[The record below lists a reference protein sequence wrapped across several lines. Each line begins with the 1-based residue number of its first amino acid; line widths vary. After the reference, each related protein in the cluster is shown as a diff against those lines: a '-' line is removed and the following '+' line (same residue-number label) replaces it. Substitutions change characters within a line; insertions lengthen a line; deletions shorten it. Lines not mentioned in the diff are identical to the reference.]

1 MMGYRYLD
9 MAAYARRDEY
19 DYFRSLAYPY
29 VGVTVHADITPLH
42 ARVRAEGLPFFLS
55 LLYVTSRAANE
66 IPELR
71 QRMRADGIVEYDVC
85 PTSHTVSLGGGRYC
99 YCMLRADCPFDV
111 YLPAAVEAQEA
122 ARREASMTEPASDA
136 ESLFFVSTMPGIA
149 FTSFVQP
156 TPYPADSNPRFMFGK
171 FFAAGDRILLLFS
184 VQVNHALLGGQQLT
198 AFFEALDRHIAA
210 FGKGKSL

>member
-122 ARREASMTEPASDA
+122 ARREASMTESAADA
-136 ESLFFVSTMPGIA
+136 ESLFFVSTMPGIV

-171 FFAAGDRILLLFS
+171 FFAAGDRILLPFS

>member
-1 MMGYRYLD
+1 MGYRYLD

-29 VGVTVHADITPLH
+29 VGVTVNADITPLH
-42 ARVRAEGLPFFLS
+42 TRVRAEGLPFFLS

-85 PTSHTVSLGGGRYC
+85 PTSHTVSLGNGRYC
-99 YCMLRADCPFDV
+99 YCMLCADCPFDV

-122 ARREASMTEPASDA
+122 ARREASMTESADDA
-136 ESLFFVSTMPGIA
+136 ESLFFVSTMPGIT

-171 FFAAGDRILLLFS
+171 FFAADDRILLPFS
-184 VQVNHALLGGQQLT
+184 VQVNHALVGGQQLT

-210 FGKGKSL
+210 FGKGESL

>member
-29 VGVTVHADITPLH
+29 VGVTVRADITPLH

-71 QRMRADGIVEYDVC
+71 QRMRSDGIVEYDVC

-99 YCMLRADCPFDV
+99 YCMLRADCPFEV

-122 ARREASMTEPASDA
+122 ARRVASMAESASDA

-171 FFAAGDRILLLFS
+171 FFAAGDRILLPFS

>member
-55 LLYVTSRAANE
+55 LLFVTSRAANE

-122 ARREASMTEPASDA
+122 ARREASMAESAADA

-171 FFAAGDRILLLFS
+171 FFAAGDRILLPFS

>member
-42 ARVRAEGLPFFLS
+42 ARVRAEGLPVFLS

-71 QRMRADGIVEYDVC
+71 QRMRSDGIVEYDVC
-85 PTSHTVSLGGGRYC
+85 PTSHTVSLGGGRLGHGGLAPGGF
-99 YCMLRADCPFDV
+99 LRFNGGGEIDV
-111 YLPAAVEAQEA
+111 KRAVGAEHTVAVAAA
-122 ARREASMTEPASDA
+122 AE
-136 ESLFFVSTMPGIA
+136 
-149 FTSFVQP
+149 
-156 TPYPADSNPRFMFGK
+156 
-171 FFAAGDRILLLFS
+171 
-184 VQVNHALLGGQQLT
+184 
-198 AFFEALDRHIAA
+198 
-210 FGKGKSL
+210 

>member
-29 VGVTVHADITPLH
+29 VGVTIHADITPLH

-122 ARREASMTEPASDA
+122 ARREASMTESAADA

-171 FFAAGDRILLLFS
+171 FFAAGDRILLPFS

>member
-55 LLYVTSRAANE
+55 LLFVTSRAANE

-122 ARREASMTEPASDA
+122 ARREASMAESASDA

-171 FFAAGDRILLLFS
+171 FFAAGDRILLPFS

>member
-122 ARREASMTEPASDA
+122 ARREASMTESASDA

-149 FTSFVQP
+149 FTSLVQP

-171 FFAAGDRILLLFS
+171 FFAAGDRILLPFS

>member
-122 ARREASMTEPASDA
+122 ARREASMTESAADA

-171 FFAAGDRILLLFS
+171 FFAAGDRILLPFS

>member
-122 ARREASMTEPASDA
+122 ARREASMAESAADA

-171 FFAAGDRILLLFS
+171 FFAAGDRILLPFS

>member
-29 VGVTVHADITPLH
+29 VGVTIHADITPLH

-111 YLPAAVEAQEA
+111 YLPTAVEAQEA
-122 ARREASMTEPASDA
+122 ARREASMTESAADA

-171 FFAAGDRILLLFS
+171 FFAAGDRILLPFS

>member
-9 MAAYARRDEY
+9 MAAYARQDEY

-55 LLYVTSRAANE
+55 LLYVTSRAAHE

-71 QRMRADGIVEYDVC
+71 QRVRADGIVEYDVC

-122 ARREASMTEPASDA
+122 ARREGSMTESASDA
-136 ESLFFVSTMPGIA
+136 ESLFFVSTMPGIT

-171 FFAAGDRILLLFS
+171 FFAAGDRILLPFS

>member
-1 MMGYRYLD
+1 MDHVRVYGLYTLRGIYLNDVKTGRFCQLLMRRKKDRCRFAQALLLVKINKFQRFGKPRAFAQLHLHERYIFS
-9 MAAYARRDEY
+9 ARGD
-19 DYFRSLAYPY
+19 
-29 VGVTVHADITPLH
+29 
-42 ARVRAEGLPFFLS
+42 
-55 LLYVTSRAANE
+55 
-66 IPELR
+66 
-71 QRMRADGIVEYDVC
+71 
-85 PTSHTVSLGGGRYC
+85 
-99 YCMLRADCPFDV
+99 DV

-122 ARREASMTEPASDA
+122 ARREASMTESAADA

-171 FFAAGDRILLLFS
+171 FFAAGDRILLPFS

>member
-29 VGVTVHADITPLH
+29 VGVTVLADITPLH

-55 LLYVTSRAANE
+55 LLYVTSRAAHE

-99 YCMLRADCPFDV
+99 YCMLRADRPFEV
-111 YLPAAVEAQEA
+111 FLPAAIEAQEDA
-122 ARREASMTEPASDA
+122 KRAASMEESAADA

-171 FFAAGDRILLLFS
+171 FFAAGDRILLPFS

>member
-1 MMGYRYLD
+1 MC
-9 MAAYARRDEY
+9 AR
-19 DYFRSLAYPY
+19 
-29 VGVTVHADITPLH
+29 
-42 ARVRAEGLPFFLS
+42 
-55 LLYVTSRAANE
+55 LYVTSRAANE

-71 QRMRADGIVEYDVC
+71 QRMRSDGIVEYDVC

-99 YCMLRADCPFDV
+99 YCMLRADCPFEV

-122 ARREASMTEPASDA
+122 ARRVASMAESASDA

-171 FFAAGDRILLLFS
+171 FFAAGDRILLPFS

>member
-122 ARREASMTEPASDA
+122 ARREASMAESASDA

-171 FFAAGDRILLLFS
+171 FFAAGDRILLPFS